1 MEEAVIPTTGAN
13 DSNDMNLQQTINAA
27 AALGWGIAEL
37 LGRCFALKEAPSPES
52 DWSGDKLIR
61 LQEMYTPREKLR
73 ALLVYIRFLA
83 DSLEVSSCLLDDEED
98 PDNTK
103 PYIEILEEEVKLLTQ
118 HNLDPAKDVA
128 LRGKINEHL
137 FFWDINILDT
147 LQDRATAIPK
157 SYLVGRS
164 LAGLRWDLELPD
176 KTPDDDFMKKIYS
189 DYLPLLHPYIS
200 PFASS
205 SLSNS
210 FELWWNAISSGQVQ
224 PVPGEDPPLEL
235 QKQADIWFSLVTN
248 EREALSYAPASAEN
262 KGYLLKVLQV
272 FWPLLVGG
280 IIVLVSIVA
289 LLVFLI
295 VSNLNIV
302 AKEITAIIGL
312 LTAFGITNSLVNT
325 IGGLFQKAVSDVT
338 GTVRGSVIDNIKHST
353 QQMAVNQATFIP
365 PNTVHQ
371 RAAQNPQTKR

>member
-13 DSNDMNLQQTINAA
+13 DMNQQQAIHAA
-27 AALGWGIAEL
+27 VALGWGIAEL
-37 LGRCFALKEAPSPES
+37 LGRCFALSEAPPTEP
-52 DWSGDKLIR
+52 DWIGDKLIR
-61 LQEMYTPREKLR
+61 FQEMYTPREKLR

-83 DSLEVSSCLLDDEED
+83 DSLGVSSCVLNDEQD
-98 PDNTK
+98 PDNSK
-103 PYIEILEEEVKLLTQ
+103 PYIEILEEQVKLLTQ

-137 FFWDINILDT
+137 FFWDLNILDT
-147 LQDRATAIPK
+147 LQSRATVIPK

-164 LAGLRWDLELPD
+164 LAGLRWYPGLPD

-189 DYLPLLHPYIS
+189 DYLPLLQPYIS
-200 PFASS
+200 PFASTS
-205 SLSNS
+205 VSNS
-210 FELWWNAISSGQVQ
+210 LELWWNAISSGQVQ
-224 PVPGEDPPLEL
+224 LVPAEDPPQAL

-262 KGYLLKVLQV
+262 KGYLLKVIQV

-280 IIVLVSIVA
+280 IVVLVLIVA

-302 AKEITAIIGL
+302 TKEITAIIGL

-325 IGGLFQKAVSDVT
+325 IGGIFQKAVADVT

-353 QQMAVNQATFIP
+353 QQLAVNQATFIP
-365 PNTVHQ
+365 PTTVHQ
-371 RAAQNPQTKR
+371 QVAQNPQKKR

>member
-1 MEEAVIPTTGAN
+1 MEEAVISPTGA
-13 DSNDMNLQQTINAA
+13 NDMNLQQASHAA
-27 AALGWGIAEL
+27 AALGWGVAEL

-61 LQEMYTPREKLR
+61 FQELYTPREKLR

-83 DSLEVSSCLLDDEED
+83 DSLGVSSCVLNDEQD
-98 PDNTK
+98 PANLK
-103 PYIEILEEEVKLLTQ
+103 PYIEVLEEEVKLLTQ
-118 HNLDPAKDVA
+118 HNLDPAQDVT

-137 FFWDINILDT
+137 FFWDLNILDT
-147 LQDRATAIPK
+147 LQARATVIPK
-157 SYLVGRS
+157 AYLVGRS
-164 LAGLRWDLELPD
+164 LAGLRWYLGLPD

-189 DYLPLLHPYIS
+189 DYVPLLQPYIS

-205 SLSNS
+205 SLAHS
-210 FELWWNAISSGQVQ
+210 FELWWNALSSGQVQ
-224 PVPGEDPPLEL
+224 PVPGEDPPQAL
-235 QKQADIWFSLVTN
+235 QTQADIWFSLVTN

-262 KGYLLKVLQV
+262 RQYLLKVLQA
-272 FWPLLVGG
+272 FWPLFVGG
-280 IIVLVSIVA
+280 IVVLVVIVA

-295 VSNLNIV
+295 VSNLSIV
-302 AKEITAIIGL
+302 TKEITAIIGL

-325 IGGLFQKAVSDVT
+325 LSGIFQKAIADVT

-365 PNTVHQ
+365 PTT
-371 RAAQNPQTKR
+371 AQQPVAHNPQAKR

>member
-1 MEEAVIPTTGAN
+1 MEEAVIPSTGAN
-13 DSNDMNLQQTINAA
+13 DMNPQQAINAA
-27 AALGWGIAEL
+27 TALGWGIAEL
-37 LGRCFALKEAPSPES
+37 LGRCFALKEAPPTVP

-61 LQEMYTPREKLR
+61 FQELYTQREKLR

-83 DSLEVSSCLLDDEED
+83 DSLGVSSYVFSDEQD

-103 PYIEILEEEVKLLTQ
+103 PYIEVLEEEVKLLTQ
-118 HNLDPAKDVA
+118 HNLDPAKGVA
-128 LRGKINEHL
+128 LCGKINEHL
-137 FFWDINILDT
+137 FFWDLNILDT
-147 LQDRATAIPK
+147 LQDRATTIPK

-164 LAGLRWDLELPD
+164 LAGLRWNLGLPD

-189 DYLPLLHPYIS
+189 DYLPLLQPYIS

-205 SLSNS
+205 SLANS

-224 PVPGEDPPLEL
+224 PVPGEEPPLEL

-248 EREALSYAPASAEN
+248 EREALSYAPASANN
-262 KGYLLKVLQV
+262 KGYILKVIQV
-272 FWPLLVGG
+272 LWPFLVVG
-280 IIVLVSIVA
+280 IVVLVLIVA

-295 VSNLNIV
+295 ISNLNIV
-302 AKEITAIIGL
+302 TKEITAIIGL

-325 IGGLFQKAVSDVT
+325 IGGIFQKAISDVT

-353 QQMAVNQATFIP
+353 QQMAVNQATSIP
-365 PNTVHQ
+365 PNTVQ
-371 RAAQNPQTKR
+371 QQAAQNPQTKR

>member
-1 MEEAVIPTTGAN
+1 MEQAVIPTTGAN
-13 DSNDMNLQQTINAA
+13 DMNLQQAINAA

-37 LGRCFALKEAPSPES
+37 LGRCFVLKEAQSTDS

-61 LQEMYTPREKLR
+61 FQEMYTSREKLR
-73 ALLVYIRFLA
+73 ALIVYIRFLA
-83 DSLEVSSCLLDDEED
+83 DSLGVSSCVLNDEQD

-103 PYIEILEEEVKLLTQ
+103 PYIEVLEEEVKLLTQ
-118 HNLDPAKDVA
+118 HNLDSANGVI

-137 FFWDINILDT
+137 FFWDLNILDT
-147 LQDRATAIPK
+147 LQGRATAIPK

-164 LAGLRWDLELPD
+164 LADLRWNLGLPD
-176 KTPDDDFMKKIYS
+176 KTIDDDFMKKIYS
-189 DYLPLLHPYIS
+189 DYLPLLQPYIS

-224 PVPGEDPPLEL
+224 TVPVEDPPQAL
-235 QKQADIWFSLVTN
+235 QQQADIWFSLVTN

-262 KGYLLKVLQV
+262 RGYLLKVMQV

-280 IIVLVSIVA
+280 IIVLVLVVA

-302 AKEITAIIGL
+302 TKEITAIIGL
-312 LTAFGITNSLVNT
+312 LTAFGITNSLGHT
-325 IGGLFQKAVSDVT
+325 IGGIFQKAVSDVT

-365 PNTVHQ
+365 PTIVHQ
-371 RAAQNPQTKR
+371 QVTQNSQTKR

>member
-1 MEEAVIPTTGAN
+1 MEQAVIPTTGAN
-13 DSNDMNLQQTINAA
+13 DMNLQQAINAA

-37 LGRCFALKEAPSPES
+37 LGRCFALKEAPSIES

-61 LQEMYTPREKLR
+61 FQEMYTPREKLR
-73 ALLVYIRFLA
+73 ALIVYIRFLA
-83 DSLEVSSCLLDDEED
+83 DSLGVSSCVLNDEQD

-103 PYIEILEEEVKLLTQ
+103 PYIEVLEEEVKLLTQ
-118 HNLDPAKDVA
+118 HNLDPANGVI

-137 FFWDINILDT
+137 FFWDLNILDT
-147 LQDRATAIPK
+147 LQGRATAIPK

-164 LAGLRWDLELPD
+164 LADLRWNLGLPD
-176 KTPDDDFMKKIYS
+176 KTIDDDFMKKIYS
-189 DYLPLLHPYIS
+189 DYLPLLQPYIS

-224 PVPGEDPPLEL
+224 TVPVEDPPQAL
-235 QKQADIWFSLVTN
+235 QQQADIWFSLVTN

-262 KGYLLKVLQV
+262 RGYLLKVMQV

-280 IIVLVSIVA
+280 IIVLVLIVA

-302 AKEITAIIGL
+302 TKEITAIIGL
-312 LTAFGITNSLVNT
+312 LTAFGITNSLGHT
-325 IGGLFQKAVSDVT
+325 IGGIFQKAVSDVT

-365 PNTVHQ
+365 PTIVHQ
-371 RAAQNPQTKR
+371 QVTQNSQTKR

>member
-1 MEEAVIPTTGAN
+1 MEEAAIPTTGAN
-13 DSNDMNLQQTINAA
+13 DMNLQQAIRDA

-37 LGRCFALKEAPSPES
+37 IGRCFTLKEAPSTES

-61 LQEMYTPREKLR
+61 FQEIYTPREKLR
-73 ALLVYIRFLA
+73 ALIVYIRFLA
-83 DSLEVSSCLLDDEED
+83 DSLGVSSCVLYDEND

-103 PYIEILEEEVKLLTQ
+103 PYIEVLEEEVRSLTQ
-118 HNLDPAKDVA
+118 HNLDPAKGVT

-137 FFWDINILDT
+137 FFWDLNILDT
-147 LQDRATAIPK
+147 LQGRATTIPK

-164 LAGLRWDLELPD
+164 LAGLRWYLGLPD

-189 DYLPLLHPYIS
+189 DYMPLLQPYIS

-210 FELWWNAISSGQVQ
+210 FVPWWNAISSGQVQ

-248 EREALSYAPASAEN
+248 EREALSYVPASAGN
-262 KGYLLKVLQV
+262 RNYLLKVIQV

-280 IIVLVSIVA
+280 IAVLVLIVA

-295 VSNLNIV
+295 ISNLNIV
-302 AKEITAIIGL
+302 TKEITAVIGL
-312 LTAFGITNSLVNT
+312 LTAFGITNSLANT
-325 IGGLFQKAVSDVT
+325 IGGIFQKAISDVT
-338 GTVRGSVIDNIKHST
+338 GSFRGSVIDNIKHST
-353 QQMAVNQATFIP
+353 QQQDVNQATFIP
-365 PNTVHQ
+365 PVTVNQ
-371 RAAQNPQTKR
+371 QVARNPQSKR

>member
-1 MEEAVIPTTGAN
+1 MEQAVIPTTGAN
-13 DSNDMNLQQTINAA
+13 DMNLQQAINAA

-37 LGRCFALKEAPSPES
+37 LGRCFVLKEAQSTDS

-61 LQEMYTPREKLR
+61 FQEMYTSREKLR
-73 ALLVYIRFLA
+73 ALIVYIRFLA
-83 DSLEVSSCLLDDEED
+83 DSLGVSSYVFSDEQD

-103 PYIEILEEEVKLLTQ
+103 PYIEVLEEEVKLLTQ
-118 HNLDPAKDVA
+118 HNLDSANGVI

-137 FFWDINILDT
+137 FFWDLNILDT

-164 LAGLRWDLELPD
+164 LADLRWNLGLPD
-176 KTPDDDFMKKIYS
+176 KTIDDDFMKKIYS
-189 DYLPLLHPYIS
+189 DYLPLLQPYIS

-224 PVPGEDPPLEL
+224 TVPVEDPPQAL
-235 QKQADIWFSLVTN
+235 QQQADIWFSLVTN

-262 KGYLLKVLQV
+262 RGYLLKVMQV

-280 IIVLVSIVA
+280 IIVLVLVVA

-302 AKEITAIIGL
+302 TKEITAIIGL
-312 LTAFGITNSLVNT
+312 LTAFGITNSLGHT
-325 IGGLFQKAVSDVT
+325 IGGIFQKAVSDVT

-365 PNTVHQ
+365 PTIVHQ
-371 RAAQNPQTKR
+371 QVTQNSQTKR